1 MERALARAVP
11 HLRNAP
17 RGEVRRLRSVSSNRQ
32 PANLR
37 LALILLSVAGVF
49 FLGIVLKFIFFPT
62 H

>member
-1 MERALARAVP
+1 M
-11 HLRNAP
+11 
-17 RGEVRRLRSVSSNRQ
+17 SSKRQ